1 MAAPDAVAGYVPLF
15 AQAGLPTPAA
25 RIDVPLLAVTGE
37 HDRDLMRGAA
47 VTTFLKPLGEHLTVI
62 PLADSGHYPMQEAPP
77 RVVALLERFLGGAS
91 ARDRVE

>member
-1 MAAPDAVAGYVPLF
+1 MF

-37 HDRDLMRGAA
+37 QDRDLMRCAA
-47 VTTFLKPLGEHLTVI
+47 VTTFLGPLGEQLTVI

-77 RVVALLERFLGGAS
+77 RVVALLERFLGGA
-91 ARDRVE
+91 